1 MLSAQ
6 KSQKLTGVEESSLA
20 PSFLSSLP
28 LQVGEELSSLELI
41 EKGITVWYEANKKVA
56 SQASLHS
63 FIFDRK

>member
-41 EKGITVWYEANKKVA
+41 EKGITV
-56 SQASLHS
+56 
-63 FIFDRK
+63 